1 VSAQKRTAAMP
12 QVPTMLEAGLRG
24 DSVYPFYSGMFVP
37 AKTPR
42 AIVERLYQEAAK
54 ALQVPRVQAIL
65 AKLGVEPM
73 SMTVEQFGTFFR
85 EDVEAAV
92 ALVEAAKIPKQ

>member
-1 VSAQKRTAAMP
+1 
-12 QVPTMLEAGLRG
+12 
-24 DSVYPFYSGMFVP
+24 VP

-42 AIVERLYQEAAK
+42 PIVERLHREAAQ
-54 ALQVPRVQAIL
+54 ALQAPAVQTIL
-65 AKLGVEPM
+65 AKLGVEAMPM
-73 SMTVEQFGTFFR
+73 TIEQFGTFFR